1 MSRLDA
7 KPAIDLFASCVS
19 QVWSCDL
26 LSAWLSSIRC
36 QRRNADKDSHEAV
49 RTRVKS
55 KQKKKR
61 NENKQEEMNKSKTE
75 KLVRADLMPEAG
87 RSLHYRRAGWRL
99 FHIFCPLPSPW
110 SSSPPRP
117 VLIVKNLTRK
127 HYYYIHLVFPL
138 FYLLRSFRPRL
149 PSFCFS
155 FLRPVCALVGHH
167 SSFSFVCI
175 PSGRQCYCTVAHSL
189 LIDD

>member
-138 FYLLRSFRPRL
+138 FFICSDLLD
-149 PSFCFS
+149 
-155 FLRPVCALVGHH
+155 PVFHH
-167 SSFSFVCI
+167 SVFLSYGQSV
-175 PSGRQCYCTVAHSL
+175 L
-189 LIDD
+189 LLAITAASRLSAFQVVVSAIAQLHTHF